1 MRLWLRTLS
10 VLAFGVWPAA
20 GLRAQGAVTPSTML
34 IFDGSGSMWGKLDGE
49 KQTKLDQARDA
60 VRDALG
66 KLKPQSTQLG
76 LVSFGH
82 RRAADCSDV
91 QVVVPPEAAAAPAFT
106 ERLMAPL
113 DKLNPRGKGPLT
125 AALRE
130 AAKVLG
136 KQPAPRH
143 IVLLHDDPDNCQAD
157 PCAALGDL
165 QQSAPGLTISVIGL
179 GLKPDDA
186 TKYQCLTQPTG
197 GRHYNAQ
204 DGGQISAAIGDALQR
219 SVTSGRP
226 AISAVVAAV
235 SAVSAQEATLV
246 AEAAALAAVPKAI
259 DLVRTGPTA
268 LRLRALMA
276 TGRLPLGHLVHW
288 SITATEAPVGG
299 APAVET
305 DGIDAAV
312 AVPAASYRIRATSG
326 LVAAETT
333 VTVAG
338 EGQTLAEINF
348 NAAEFRI
355 RGPLPG
361 DATLILAERD
371 GEPAAKSGAAAA
383 PGRRLGLWPQGRTT
397 LLVPVRPLWVLLE
410 QGALRAQWPI
420 EVPLGQIR
428 ELDVAQVGARVQLT
442 LLPPVGPVISGTGPL
457 LNQPVVFTIEEDD
470 PDAPHGRR
478 EIARSAA
485 PAPEFV
491 VPPGVYMIAAARG
504 MLETRERISVTAGET
519 VRRAL
524 PLMAARL
531 VVTAR
536 LGNTAAAPADGRS
549 PNSFRVTRLDT
560 EADTAILLAGPAAI
574 IDVPPGRYRVEA
586 RRHDTAIKAERVVEV
601 RTGDYLPVTLDYQAG
616 ELRMEMLQDQGPESE
631 RVPWRVVDAAGQLVW
646 SGSDTQASTVLQAG
660 HYTVRTTARGQPIEQ
675 GVDVG
680 VGAVSTVRPG
690 GRP

>member
-1 MRLWLRTLS
+1 
-10 VLAFGVWPAA
+10 
-20 GLRAQGAVTPSTML
+20 ML

-66 KLKPQSTQLG
+66 KLKPQSMQLG

-82 RRAADCSDV
+82 RRASDCSDV

-165 QQSAPGLTISVIGL
+165 QQSAPGVTISVIGL

-204 DGGQISAAIGDALQR
+204 DGGQISAAVGDALLR

-226 AISAVVAAV
+226 VISAVAAAVSAV

-305 DGIDAAV
+305 ASMS
-312 AVPAASYRIRATSG
+312 VPAG
-326 LVAAETT
+326 VPAE
-333 VTVAG
+333 
-338 EGQTLAEINF
+338 
-348 NAAEFRI
+348 
-355 RGPLPG
+355 
-361 DATLILAERD
+361 
-371 GEPAAKSGAAAA
+371 
-383 PGRRLGLWPQGRTT
+383 
-397 LLVPVRPLWVLLE
+397 
-410 QGALRAQWPI
+410 
-420 EVPLGQIR
+420 
-428 ELDVAQVGARVQLT
+428 
-442 LLPPVGPVISGTGPL
+442 
-457 LNQPVVFTIEEDD
+457 
-470 PDAPHGRR
+470 
-478 EIARSAA
+478 
-485 PAPEFV
+485 
-491 VPPGVYMIAAARG
+491 
-504 MLETRERISVTAGET
+504 
-519 VRRAL
+519 
-524 PLMAARL
+524 
-531 VVTAR
+531 
-536 LGNTAAAPADGRS
+536 
-549 PNSFRVTRLDT
+549 
-560 EADTAILLAGPAAI
+560 
-574 IDVPPGRYRVEA
+574 
-586 RRHDTAIKAERVVEV
+586 
-601 RTGDYLPVTLDYQAG
+601 
-616 ELRMEMLQDQGPESE
+616 
-631 RVPWRVVDAAGQLVW
+631 
-646 SGSDTQASTVLQAG
+646 
-660 HYTVRTTARGQPIEQ
+660 
-675 GVDVG
+675 
-680 VGAVSTVRPG
+680 
-690 GRP
+690 